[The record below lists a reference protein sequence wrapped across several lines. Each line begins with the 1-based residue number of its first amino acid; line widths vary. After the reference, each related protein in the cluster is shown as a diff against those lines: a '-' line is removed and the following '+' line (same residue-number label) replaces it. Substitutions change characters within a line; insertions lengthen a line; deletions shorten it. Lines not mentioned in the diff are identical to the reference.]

1 MISAKNKNNL
11 QKVIG
16 TFISLILAFVLLFL
30 TFKNVDLSKSFDI
43 IFNSSF
49 MFLLLFAAS
58 FLLSHILRALRW
70 QVILRSIKPNTTFLN
85 SFASV
90 MIGYGV
96 NCAVPRLGEL
106 YRSFFA
112 GKLENISRTSLLG
125 TIVVE
130 RIIDLIFLAI
140 SVFISVLIYSGNL
153 YNQIFWLKSA
163 LVYGSI
169 AILILIAVLI
179 ILVKQREVF
188 VRKMEKLFR
197 FISPKLSQKIN
208 YMFNM
213 LIEGF
218 ATLNSRRNFML
229 TMIYSV
235 LIMIVYGLT
244 SYLAFYVLRLN
255 NNYAITYEMGWIV
268 MTISAFGIVIPT
280 PGGTGSYHFIVKSVL
295 EVLYG
300 FNASESSAFALM
312 THFFSYAAFISSMLI
327 LLKTI
332 NMKRS
337 KNNLEK
343 LNFISVIKSSREED
357 EIK

>member
-1 MISAKNKNNL
+1 
-11 QKVIG
+11 
-16 TFISLILAFVLLFL
+16 
-30 TFKNVDLSKSFDI
+30 
-43 IFNSSF
+43 
-49 MFLLLFAAS
+49 
-58 FLLSHILRALRW
+58 
-70 QVILRSIKPNTTFLN
+70 
-85 SFASV
+85 
-90 MIGYGV
+90 
-96 NCAVPRLGEL
+96 
-106 YRSFFA
+106 
-112 GKLENISRTSLLG
+112 
-125 TIVVE
+125 
-130 RIIDLIFLAI
+130 
-140 SVFISVLIYSGNL
+140 
-153 YNQIFWLKSA
+153 
-163 LVYGSI
+163 
-169 AILILIAVLI
+169 
-179 ILVKQREVF
+179 
-188 VRKMEKLFR
+188 
-197 FISPKLSQKIN
+197 
-208 YMFNM
+208 
-213 LIEGF
+213 
-218 ATLNSRRNFML
+218 ML